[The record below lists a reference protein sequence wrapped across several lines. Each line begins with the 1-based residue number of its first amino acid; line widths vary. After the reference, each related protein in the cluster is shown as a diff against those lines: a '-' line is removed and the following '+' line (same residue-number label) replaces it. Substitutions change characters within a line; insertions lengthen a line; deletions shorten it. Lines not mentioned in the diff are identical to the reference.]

1 MFSSTPE
8 MIDIEVSELVQRWK
22 PQTDLRSL
30 VNIRNKYF
38 YQTNVLGECAK
49 AFSTFNRFYFGHHYH
64 EMSLV
69 SLQAK
74 LSV

>member
-38 YQTNVLGECAK
+38 YQTNVLGECVK
-49 AFSTFNRFYFGHHYH
+49 TFTTFS
-64 EMSLV
+64 S
-69 SLQAK
+69 
-74 LSV
+74 